1 VDLTGGLLGVVCAG
15 EMGLVVVRTR
25 SCEFHSAM
33 RSAMSVALANRGVVR
48 IFPFGRRVDGR
59 GFGVDIGF
67 PGVETNVDFRA
78 LAGMLGLGL

>member
-1 VDLTGGLLGVVCAG
+1 VVCAG

-67 PGVETNVDFRA
+67 PGVETNVDFPA
-78 LAGMLGLGL
+78 LAEMLGLGL